1 MKLSPEQEK
10 AVCHVNGPILIFAGA
25 GSGKTRVI
33 SNRIAHL
40 IESVGV
46 PAGKIVALSFTNKS
60 AREME
65 ERVRKMIPKQKLK
78 GIVLSTF
85 HSLGL
90 NILKKHIGLLGY
102 KQPFLLMNQNDQEG
116 FLTTLLIANKIET
129 EKNENFRN
137 PRKDLS
143 DQKLGLFLQ
152 GIFGFVAFGIRSDR
166 QSDLRR
172 LSSRA

>member
-90 NILKKHIGLLGY
+90 NILKKHIALLGY

-116 FLTTLLIANKIET
+116 FLTTLLIANKIELKKRKFPKSSERSPGSKT
-129 EKNENFRN
+129 RTLPTGNIWIRRFWN
-137 PRKDLS
+137 P
-143 DQKLGLFLQ
+143 
-152 GIFGFVAFGIRSDR
+152 IRSPI
-166 QSDLRR
+166 
-172 LSSRA
+172 

>member
-10 AVCHVNGPILIFAGA
+10 AVRHVDGPILIFAGA

-40 IESVGV
+40 IENAGV

-65 ERVRKMIPKQKLK
+65 ERVRKMIPRQKLK

-102 KQPFLLMNQNDQEG
+102 KHPFLLMNQNDQEG
-116 FLTTLLIANKIET
+116 FLTTLLIANKVELKKRKYRRSS
-129 EKNENFRN
+129 EKY
-137 PRKDLS
+137 P
-143 DQKLGLFLQ
+143 GLK
-152 GIFGFVAFGIRSDR
+152 IRDSHTGNIWIP
-166 QSDLRR
+166 L
-172 LSSRA
+172 L